1 MVVKDI
7 LKIVEV
13 EELQNDENL
22 AKLDLFLKKHSFHST
37 ALIARLIILKNIGSI
52 RYVSELRKCAIYVQ
66 SRKRLFNLLNKKK
79 IKSSVKPNQDFNQK
93 LTILEWIEKID
104 KTKENPSFFSS
115 TETAKKSLT
124 ENDDF
129 ITETLAN
136 IYKEQGH
143 YDKAVHAFEK
153 LILKFP
159 EKNTLFATEIEDI
172 KKIKQNV
179 FRTN

>member
-66 SRKRLFNLLNKKK
+66 SRQRLFNLLNKKK
-79 IKSSVKPNQDFNQK
+79 IKSSVKPNQDF
-93 LTILEWIEKID
+93 D
-104 KTKENPSFFSS
+104 
-115 TETAKKSLT
+115 
-124 ENDDF
+124 
-129 ITETLAN
+129 
-136 IYKEQGH
+136 
-143 YDKAVHAFEK
+143 
-153 LILKFP
+153 
-159 EKNTLFATEIEDI
+159 
-172 KKIKQNV
+172 
-179 FRTN
+179 